1 MIEMETLVEIP
12 QALIYE
18 VIDGKPIYYKNY
30 KKVLNEGLKIQDIIG
45 CSSLQAIFFS
55 IIMHFL
61 YKTIDERD
69 YVITGNE
76 AGLHID
82 KNHNLAADILIYSTA
97 VLKMHPIGKKCFD
110 FPPKII
116 IEIDVQAENEKDE
129 TFELDTDYVHI
140 KTQKLLDS
148 GVEKVIWVFT
158 ESKQII
164 VATQEKPWLT
174 YGWESTI
181 SLFDNYELNLAKLIK
196 ESELL

>member
-1 MIEMETLVEIP
+1 METLVEIP

-30 KKVLNEGLKIQDIIG
+30 KKVLNEGLKIQDIMG
-45 CSSLQAIFFS
+45 YSSLQAIFFS
-55 IIMHFL
+55 IIMRFL
-61 YKTIDERD
+61 YRTIDVND
-69 YVITGNE
+69 YIITGNE

-97 VLKMHPIGKKCFD
+97 VLKMHPIGKKYFD

-140 KTQKLLDS
+140 KTK
-148 GVEKVIWVFT
+148 
-158 ESKQII
+158 
-164 VATQEKPWLT
+164 
-174 YGWESTI
+174 
-181 SLFDNYELNLAKLIK
+181 NY
-196 ESELL
+196 